1 MILCENDVYSKT
13 GIDKG
18 VTVFELNSCIEDEKW
33 LDQFSKNN
41 YFGII
46 WSGSKKISHIIN
58 NKEITIPKNHFLY
71 IAPGVNQRFS
81 KLDKNDAHFIVFK
94 QEFYS
99 KSIEDS
105 LKLENSTIFSLALI
119 NVIENNICSAP
130 IFRTNYIHYFFNNY
144 ETELDVRLAH
154 NLLERIILNG
164 QIETF
169 DLGNQYVKDDFD
181 VEIATKFKKL
191 LQDNVNEHK
200 QVSFYIEHLF
210 VTKRRLDKA
219 TQIVFYKS
227 AKEMIMEELIKN
239 AKIMLSNSKISIKDV
254 ALELNFLQ
262 ETNFTAFFKKNTG
275 ISPTK
280 FRQNTP
286 N

>member
-1 MILCENDVYSKT
+1 MLSSKNDVYNPFNL
-13 GIDKG
+13 DKG
-18 VTVFELNSCIEDEKW
+18 IAIFELKNYMNNEDW
-33 LDQFSKNN
+33 LEQFSNHAD
-41 YFGII
+41 FGII
-46 WSGSKKISHIIN
+46 WSGSKKITHFINKREII
-58 NKEITIPKNHFLY
+58 IPKNHFLY
-71 IAPGVNQRFS
+71 IAPNVKQSFS
-81 KLDKNDAHFIVFK
+81 KSTISDAYYIVFK

-99 KSIEDS
+99 KSIEDN
-105 LKLENSTIFSLALI
+105 LKLENSTIFSRSLI
-119 NVIENNICSAP
+119 NVIENNICSVS
-130 IFRTNYIHYFFNNY
+130 IFMTNFIRHFITKF
-144 ETELDVRLAH
+144 ETDLDLKLAH

-164 QIETF
+164 QIETY
-169 DLGNQYVKDDFD
+169 DTSNQYIKDDYD
-181 VEIATKFKKL
+181 IEIASKFKKM
-191 LQDNVNEHK
+191 LQENVNENK
-200 QVSFYIEHLF
+200 QVSFYIERLF

-239 AKIMLSNSKISIKDV
+239 AKIMLSNSKMTIKDI
-254 ALELNFLQ
+254 ALELNFIQ